1 MKKKNVSMKI
11 SAAIARLN
19 GDPPNM
25 GAPTVARHAGETNT
39 NAIVITRMMGKNVP
53 GGSFPMCVSMT
64 AASSSFPETTD
75 GRAATSASPRQPKPR
90 ARRRIVRA
98 A

>member
-39 NAIVITRMMGKNVP
+39 NAIVITRMMGKSVP
-53 GGSFPMCVSMT
+53 GGSYRVRVH
-64 AASSSFPETTD
+64 D
-75 GRAATSASPRQPKPR
+75 GGEQLLPLRPPTGGPPPPRRLANLSP
-90 ARRRIVRA
+90 VRVDE
-98 A
+98 